1 MHVGTILGRSIKSA
15 LYAPPATKMVPVLHE
30 FFPQGHCF
38 ALPSEIQGRDMRNDE
53 AFSSLLML
61 FVYGRQKEFSVPTSL
76 DVIKMSNIFPKDV
89 ATTFYVF
96 V

>member
-1 MHVGTILGRSIKSA
+1 MGTILGRSIRSA
-15 LYAPPATKMVPVLHE
+15 LNAPPATKMVPVLHE

-61 FVYGRQKEFSVPTSL
+61 FVYGRQKEFSV
-76 DVIKMSNIFPKDV
+76 IKMSNIFPKDV